1 MSTIA
6 IKMSGP
12 KDIDPND
19 LVSKNEG
26 INNPFDI
33 EDLLHFDLTIFYTLE
48 N

>member
-12 KDIDPND
+12 KDD